1 MAALTWAQICQWNEG
16 YFLDAADDMR
26 LLRAKALQAQ
36 EDMESAQ
43 RGFVSQGET
52 ANAIRRHVDRLIG
65 RLSGRVQVCSDVM
78 MALADAADGAWSV
91 RTKISDCQQYAEQT
105 GVVLDSHTGEVDEN
119 TVELAAQAGSEV
131 EYRALYGPIQAR
143 RSAAAALRSMVE
155 ETLTLAQEV
164 HDDLVTSL
172 KKLGDLD
179 PDDRRRQGST
189 THSPGLPNLPKK
201 DWSVTETAMWWS
213 ALSDKDK
220 QWLVDYH
227 PEVIGNRDGVEFAW
241 REKANRKVLDR
252 LIEEYEQKYAAGEKF
267 IDDMSPHPYRDLAL
281 TQEHRELYQAAKV
294 AEETLSHLYTIRRSL
309 DNTADSHLITLDM
322 SGHSPKAAIALG
334 DMDKADHIGIF
345 VPGMG
350 TRVNDS
356 MEGYVS
362 NVEDLADKAEKALQ
376 KAGKSGSV
384 VTVAWLGYDAPA
396 ALGEDNFYK
405 VAGTGAAEAGAER
418 LKSFTEGIE
427 ATQRHHSG
435 HDGHLTVLGH
445 SYGSTT
451 SGLATATVKHG
462 VVDDLVLF
470 GSPGSGVQSVSEYNL
485 TSGTPYVS
493 AVPWN
498 LFGDIVQGI
507 GTDANFGK
515 NPEYMPDFT
524 HLSNDSPGGSLWW
537 PPFIGRHGT
546 DTYMHKDSQIL
557 QDMAAVVTGTYQGA
571 KP

>member
-1 MAALTWAQICQWNEG
+1 MIGVTVLSWGQICQWNEG

-52 ANAIRRHVDRLIG
+52 ASAIRRHVDRLIG

-91 RTKISDCQQYAEQT
+91 RSKISDCQQYAEQT

-119 TVELAAQAGSEV
+119 TAELAAQASSEA

-201 DWSVTETAMWWS
+201 DWSVTETATWWS
-213 ALSDKDK
+213 TLSDKDK

-252 LIEEYEQKYAAGEKF
+252 LIADYEQKYAAGKKF
-267 IDDMSPHPYRDLAL
+267 IDDMGSQPYAGPALA
-281 TQEHRELYQAAKV
+281 REVQRHYQVMTDAADK
-294 AEETLSHLYTIRRSL
+294 LSHLRAVQRTL
-309 DNTADSHLITLDM
+309 NKTADSHLVTLDL

-350 TRVNDS
+350 TRVNDK
-356 MEGYVS
+356 MEDYVLDARNLS
-362 NVEDLADKAEKALQ
+362 IKAKNVLIE
-376 KAGKSGSV
+376 AGESGSV

-405 VAGTGAAEAGAER
+405 VAGTGLAQAGAER
-418 LKSFTEGIE
+418 LKSFAEGIE
-427 ATQRHHSG
+427 ASQRHHSG

-493 AVPWN
+493 AVPN
-498 LFGDIVQGI
+498 GDIVQKL
-507 GTDANFGK
+507 GTDHTFGK
-515 NPEYMPDFT
+515 DPNLMPGFT
-524 HLSNDSPGGSLWW
+524 HLSNDSPGGTPGWSL
-537 PPFIGRHGT
+537 IGRHGT
-546 DTYMHKDSQIL
+546 DTYMHENSQIL
-557 QDMAAVVTGTYQGA
+557 EDMAAVVTGTYQGA